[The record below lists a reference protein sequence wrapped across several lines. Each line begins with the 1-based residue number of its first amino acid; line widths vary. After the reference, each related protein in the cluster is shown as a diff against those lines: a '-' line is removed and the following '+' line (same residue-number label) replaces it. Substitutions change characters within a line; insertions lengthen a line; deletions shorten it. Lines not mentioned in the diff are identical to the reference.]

1 MGVENLM
8 RAQILQF
15 LFFLMWILMLVGG
28 GLMVVVIGPFSL
40 GGFGGIDPIIFS
52 GIKVG
57 IALVFDIHL
66 GFSYWQKIKN
76 WIFRSQIKS

>member
-1 MGVENLM
+1 
-8 RAQILQF
+8 
-15 LFFLMWILMLVGG
+15 MWILMLVGG

-57 IALVFDIHL
+57 IALVLFQKKLLDQYHQNHL
-66 GFSYWQKIKN
+66 WKMVQ
-76 WIFRSQIKS
+76 